1 MRIAYCIDN
10 LAGNGGM
17 ERMIT
22 SKANYLSQ
30 QFGYEVAIISASQNG
45 RKSYFPLCDGVELI
59 DLGVVI
65 DGSRQ
70 CFKLWRKRLEE
81 HLYSHPYDI
90 AISTGG
96 HELGFLYKI
105 KDPSIKI
112 AEYHFSYDTNAYWA
126 QNLYSK
132 RYGKLL
138 AWAIGKY
145 KTVRTWRQASHY
157 SKFIVL
163 SKTDCAKWS
172 KHINNCSFIYNFI
185 SVNPS
190 PAEYDSSIKRVI
202 TAGRH
207 DTQKGYDYMM
217 EAWAK
222 VKQAHPDWHLSI
234 YGGGAPIK
242 TEEYIKRHYLE
253 DVVEIKG
260 FTNNM
265 EKAYS
270 QSSFFVLSSR
280 AEGFGLVLAEAQAC
294 GLPVITFDT
303 PIGPSE
309 IVNDG
314 VDGIVVPKV
323 GDTNGLA
330 DAVIRMIEKPV
341 MREEMSRAAKHN
353 ADRFKEHEIMEIW
366 NQLFLSLPGQNT
378 PKTHECR

>member
-30 QFGYEVAIISASQNG
+30 QFGYDVSIISASQNG
-45 RKSYFPLCDGVELI
+45 RKSYFPLCDDVRLI

-126 QNLYSK
+126 QNIYSR

-138 AWAIGKY
+138 AWTIGKY
-145 KTVRTWRQASHY
+145 KTIRSIRQASHY
-157 SKFIVL
+157 RKFIVL

-172 KHINNCSFIYNFI
+172 KHINNCTFIYDFI
-185 SVNPS
+185 NVTP
-190 PAEYDSSIKRVI
+190 PTVEYDPSMKRVI

-217 EAWAK
+217 ETWAI
-222 VKQAHPDWHLSI
+222 VKQSHPDWHLTI
-234 YGGGAPIK
+234 YGGGDP
-242 TEEYIKRHYLE
+242 TETAGYIRQHSLE

-260 FTNNM
+260 FTEDM
-265 EKAYS
+265 PAAYS
-270 QSSFFVLSSR
+270 KASFFILSSR

-294 GLPVITFDT
+294 GLPVVTFDT

-314 VDGIVVPKV
+314 LDGIVVPTV
-323 GDTNGLA
+323 GDTKFLA
-330 DAVIRMIEKPV
+330 KNIITLIEDENLRIKMSKSAVKNAHRFNRYVIMDQWDNFLKSLR
-341 MREEMSRAAKHN
+341 HN
-353 ADRFKEHEIMEIW
+353 
-366 NQLFLSLPGQNT
+366 
-378 PKTHECR
+378 